1 MKTLLMCAKAIFVK
15 GAVEVCVW
23 GGGMAHNGI
32 VAGVQQA

>member
-15 GAVEVCVW
+15 GAAEVC
-23 GGGMAHNGI
+23 GGGMAHNGF